1 MSSSVFYESATAL
14 NRERHQKLKID
25 IQPNHYVF
33 AAKTNALPVASTEFT
48 DIAHDY
54 PIVFVGEAPGSFH
67 VAALLGLRDS
77 ENLFVD
83 DKGVW
88 QAGTYIPAFARRY
101 PFVLAG
107 AQEKDRFL
115 VCVDETYAGINNK
128 KGTALF
134 DGDGKESEYLQRVL
148 NFLRA
153 YHAEMQVTSVFANRM
168 AELGLLESKVI
179 TIDKGGQKQVLRGLW
194 VIDEAKL
201 AALEDARVLEFF
213 RAGYLR
219 WIEAHRISM
228 GNVMRLAQRL
238 DASDKLV
245 GEDTAKAGTTAD

>member
-1 MSSSVFYESATAL
+1 MSSSVFYERAVAL
-14 NRERHQKLKID
+14 NRENHQKLKIEIEPD
-25 IQPNHYVF
+25 HYKF

-48 DIAHDY
+48 DVARDY

-67 VAALLGLRDS
+67 VAALLGLRDN

-101 PFVLAG
+101 PFILAG

-115 VCVDETYAGINNK
+115 VCVDETYAGMNTE

-134 DGDGKESEYLQRVL
+134 NDDGKESEYLERVL
-148 NFLRA
+148 TFLRA
-153 YHAEMQVTSVFANRM
+153 YHAEMQRTAEFANRM

-179 TIDKGGQKQVLRGLW
+179 AIEKNGQKQVLRGLW
-194 VIDEAKL
+194 MIDEAKL
-201 AALEDARVLEFF
+201 AALDDARVLEFF

-219 WIEAHRISM
+219 WIEAHRMSM
-228 GNVMRLAQRL
+228 ANVARVAQRL
-238 DASDKLV
+238 EGSGKLIGDDAVKPA
-245 GEDTAKAGTTAD
+245 TASE